1 MKKFLKYPILF
12 YVGGFVYYMIEII
25 SRGFSHWSMFILGGL
40 CFVIIGSLNEI
51 LGRKTTLFPQMLLG
65 AGIITLLEY
74 ITGYIVNIKLGWN
87 VWDYSDKPLNV
98 NGQICLQAT
107 LAWFALSL
115 VAIVLDDYIRYKWF
129 DYPKPEYKFFK

>member
-12 YVGGFVYYMIEII
+12 CVGGFVYYMIEII

-74 ITGYIVNIKLGWN
+74 ITGCIVNIKLGWN

-129 DYPKPEYKFFK
+129 GYPKPQYKFFK

>member
-74 ITGYIVNIKLGWN
+74 ITGCIVNIKLGWN

-129 DYPKPEYKFFK
+129 GYPKPQYKFFK

>member
-12 YVGGFVYYMIEII
+12 CVGGFVYYMIEIL

-74 ITGYIVNIKLGWN
+74 ITGCIVNIKLGWN
-87 VWDYSDKPLNV
+87 VWDYSDKPFNV

-129 DYPKPEYKFFK
+129 GYPKPQYKFFK

>member
-12 YVGGFVYYMIEII
+12 SIGGFTYYMIEII

-74 ITGYIVNIKLGWN
+74 IRLFKYC
-87 VWDYSDKPLNV
+87 DYDNHS
-98 NGQICLQAT
+98 
-107 LAWFALSL
+107 
-115 VAIVLDDYIRYKWF
+115 YIRRLHMGQQ
-129 DYPKPEYKFFK
+129 FFF